1 MSLVVQFFGHVLV
14 PSDKKHNDD
23 DEENI
28 EGSQC
33 DHDWVLPV
41 DEEPLLLILLLLPLL
56 SLYCRRNT

>member
-1 MSLVVQFFGHVLV
+1 MQFFGHVLV

-41 DEEPLLLILLLLPLL
+41 DEEQLLPTFLFLPLL
-56 SLYCRRNT
+56 SLNSRRNT

>member
-1 MSLVVQFFGHVLV
+1 MQFFDHVLV
-14 PSDKKHNDD
+14 PSDKKHNDH

-41 DEEPLLLILLLLPLL
+41 DEEQLLLFLLLLPLL
-56 SLYCRRNT
+56 SLNCRWNT

>member
-1 MSLVVQFFGHVLV
+1 MVVQFFDHVFV
-14 PSDKKHNDD
+14 PSDKKHNDG

-41 DEEPLLLILLLLPLL
+41 DEEHLLEAGAK
-56 SLYCRRNT
+56 SVCQKNKE